1 MPISLIAV
9 YIVLSA
15 ITIPM
20 TRSNVRA
27 ISLAKQR
34 RNILLHE
41 IFTKRRAIRALS
53 AERVWIARHRDLV

>member
-1 MPISLIAV
+1 
-9 YIVLSA
+9 
-15 ITIPM
+15 M
-20 TRSNVRA
+20 TRNYVRE

-53 AERVWIARHRDLV
+53 AERVWIARHRDLVESNLGSKSSGAQVQ